1 MRSQASS
8 ISQAVLCSKRE
19 SAIHGYCERPKTS
32 HLQRLKHLPKF
43 IAFLVFATSLFT
55 QFSYAATPETSV
67 ACVEGAEPL
76 TLSFGNSTTDCVIDT
91 GADTDAFE
99 FTGNAGDEVRLNLR
113 TLTANLDPN
122 MSLRDPTGVEVGTSA
137 CVGQNQFSQPIT
149 CGFAL
154 THTLTATGTY
164 LVILGESGLNEVGD
178 FEITLECQNI
188 SCGVINLPPA
198 VANPGPQSSTE
209 GNTIL
214 LTIIAAD
221 GDTLTYGATG
231 LPEGLIIDPDSG
243 EISGTLSFETA
254 GLYDVTVS
262 VTDDVNDP
270 VTVDFVWTVAEGNQP
285 PMLTTPEAITDNEGD
300 TAALQIVATDDDSL
314 IFSASGL
321 PPGLA
326 IDPDSGLI
334 SGSLDFISAGIY
346 NVTAT
351 VNDGVNPP
359 VSTAPFSWTVI
370 DAPPP
375 IPVVNVTDVD
385 FGDVI
390 VGASA
395 FASFEVSNSGAAPLV
410 VSGVQSSG
418 LPFTV
423 FPPASFIVAP
433 AGIGQLVNLGFAP
446 ASEGD
451 FTGTITLVNNTGTDA
466 TINVTGRGIPEP
478 GTGDID
484 TVDSV
489 LFSNVEETVSV
500 EKIVTLANTGEG
512 LLTVNNATTN
522 DPAFEV
528 FTTPGDILPFT
539 LNPSETRNLIVRF
552 TPPAGTADT
561 TISAAL
567 EIASDDVDEA
577 ARFVDLSGSVVA
589 ATDVLVNNSLL
600 AAQVDSSLI
609 TASSCFSVG
618 GQVQFSSDSSSAD
631 NFKIVL
637 AHQNGESVESVLI
650 GAIEGAGVATFDG
663 IDACGLQDGVIE
675 VLAVLDKAGVVL
687 PAFTGTPAVKNTSLL
702 DPPVLGLVPVFSL
715 SSSVEICGTSRMDTT
730 VLIEGGSS
738 AVSVK
743 LDSVTTAF
751 CLNVPLRRNTQN
763 TLIASAI
770 DDLDL
775 APRDVAT
782 ALPVQIVQVDLADIV
797 VASAFSR
804 PLSVDEIDSL
814 VDEGVIDLNEAENF
828 NVSMFTVVL
837 TIGSFPVT
845 ISQPVVVNPSSGAVS
860 YGRYRSNGGGI
871 SFGGWSGGGG
881 ALPSSGGCVYGCAQI
896 VIIRPPTGPAIPGVI
911 IIDGRIKTLK
921 EFFQVGLALFNTS
934 PIFNLGDMNAS
945 IDVPGG
951 LTPIRAGIGLD
962 VNHINLD
969 GEVDSVLIGDIGPG
983 ETGIAQFLIRGD
995 GIGTHRINVDFDGV
1009 INGGGLPVAI
1019 PVSGSARTTVEVLG
1033 PPELRVEVSFPS
1045 NPFGPDVG
1053 LGQVYTLT
1061 VDITNESDRPA
1072 LYTSLELFVGG
1083 DALLVDEN
1091 GIPIPDSNKMT
1102 SFGSIPPNETQ
1113 SVSFRVKSLAEG
1125 EIIACQAVA
1134 SENIILTIDTGPEG
1148 ADCNILNTLP
1158 ANFVPLP
1165 PEAPPTV
1172 IAINPLNGEPN
1183 IPLTSSV
1190 FATFTPQTACI
1201 VADTWTNVVTAN
1213 IDPNNPNRGVMVIS
1227 ADLVEAGT
1235 FYLEALDWT
1244 GNPVKHIP
1252 ADLTVVDPPAGGTTI
1267 AVLRLGLDAPHPN
1280 SQYFLRSD
1288 TTYRATIIGGAGGV
1302 CSLDSGQ
1309 EMNTT
1314 FSWTFT
1320 TAETCNFLEPPS
1332 VTMLDPTHGSIDRPL
1347 DQQIVL
1353 EFTSRNKDSGIDS
1366 PAKMNVGS
1374 FVFDTDNFDASS
1386 FGVYA
1391 NAVEANG
1398 DISGGTAV
1406 SGVFEFDASDSRLT
1420 FTPEPGALLAGDIIH
1435 VRLTDQLTDVC
1446 VNPVQTPPL
1455 GVKLFKFDVISADL
1469 PEQTIFDLAARA
1481 KSTKIDIVWTPV
1493 EGVTAY
1499 NIYRGTTAGGPYSLI
1514 AEDHVTDYA
1523 VYADFGLTNGVTY
1536 FYIVRSLINGVE
1548 SLDSNEASA
1557 TPSGRRT
1564 RR

>member
-1 MRSQASS
+1 MVL
-8 ISQAVLCSKRE
+8 AV
-19 SAIHGYCERPKTS
+19 
-32 HLQRLKHLPKF
+32 
-43 IAFLVFATSLFT
+43 FLSP
-55 QFSYAATPETSV
+55 QFSYAATTV

-76 TLSFGNSTTDCVIDT
+76 DLSFGNVTTGCAINVV
-91 GADTDAFE
+91 GDTDE
-99 FTGNAGDEVRLNLR
+99 FRFTANAGDVVRISMGDGQSHSGSIDNRIQLYDPDGAEIGNKVNELNAVLDV
-113 TLTANLDPN
+113 TLTTSGTFLILAND
-122 MSLRDPTGVEVGTSA
+122 SGGD
-137 CVGQNQFSQPIT
+137 Q
-149 CGFAL
+149 
-154 THTLTATGTY
+154 THSYG
-164 LVILGESGLNEVGD
+164 
-178 FEITLECQNI
+178 ITLECQNI
-188 SCGVINLPPA
+188 VCGVINLPP
-198 VANPGPQSSTE
+198 VVTNPGPQSSTE
-209 GNTIL
+209 GDTISL
-214 LTIIAAD
+214 AITAAD
-221 GDTLTYGATG
+221 GETLTYSATG
-231 LPEGLIIDPDSG
+231 LPAGLTIDPDSG
-243 EISGTLSFETA
+243 EIGGVLGFDTA
-254 GLYDVTVS
+254 GAYDVSVS
-262 VTDDVNDP
+262 VSDDVNDP
-270 VTVDFVWTVAEGNQP
+270 VTVDFAWAVAEGNQP
-285 PMLTTPEAITDNEGD
+285 PMLTTPKAQTDNEGN
-300 TAALQIVATDDDSL
+300 TVALQIVATDDDSL
-314 IFSASGL
+314 TFSATGL

-334 SGSLDFISAGIY
+334 SGSLDFISAGTY
-346 NVTAT
+346 NVTVSVDDA
-351 VNDGVNPP
+351 VNPP
-359 VSTAPFSWTVI
+359 ASTAPFTWTVI

-395 FASFEVSNSGAAPLV
+395 FASFEVSNSGAALLV
-410 VSGVQSSG
+410 VGDVQSSG
-418 LPFTV
+418 SPFSV
-423 FPPASFIVAP
+423 FPPVSFTVAP
-433 AGIGQLVNLGFAP
+433 AGINQAINLGFAP
-446 ASEGD
+446 TSEGD
-451 FTGTITLVNNTGTDA
+451 FAGTITLLNNTGSDA
-466 TINVTGRGIPEP
+466 TTNVTGRGIPGS

-484 TVDSV
+484 TLDSV

-500 EKIVTLANTGEG
+500 EQIVTLANTGDG
-512 LLTVNNATTN
+512 LLTVNNATTS

-577 ARFVDLSGSVVA
+577 ARTVALSGSVVA
-589 ATDVLVNNSLL
+589 AADDPVNNNLL
-600 AAQVDSSLI
+600 AAQVDSNLI
-609 TASSCFSVG
+609 TDSTCSSVG
-618 GQVQFSSDSSSAD
+618 GEVQFSSDSSSAD

-637 AHQNGESVESVLI
+637 AHQNGETVESAFF
-650 GAIEGAGVATFDG
+650 GAIEGAGVAAFSD

-675 VLAVLDKAGVVL
+675 VLAVLDKAGVLL

-702 DPPVLGLVPVFSL
+702 NPPVLGVVPVFSL
-715 SSSVEICGTSRMDTT
+715 ASSVEICGTSSIDTT
-730 VLIEGGSS
+730 VRIEGGSS
-738 AVSVK
+738 VVSVK
-743 LDSVTTAF
+743 LDSASTDF
-751 CLNVPLRRNTQN
+751 CLDVPLRRNTQN

-770 DDLDL
+770 DDL
-775 APRDVAT
+775 APRNVAT
-782 ALPVQIVQVDLADIV
+782 AQPVQIVQVDLADIV

-837 TIGSFPVT
+837 IIGSFPVT
-845 ISQPVVVNPSSGAVS
+845 ISQPVVVNPSSGTVS
-860 YGRYRSNGGGI
+860 YGRFRSGAG
-871 SFGGWSGGGG
+871 GGWSGGG
-881 ALPSSGGCVYGCAQI
+881 AASPTSPRSGGCVNGCSQI

-1009 INGGGLPVAI
+1009 INGSSLPVDI

-1045 NPFGPDVG
+1045 NPSGPDIS

-1061 VDITNESDRPA
+1061 VDVTNESDRPA

-1091 GIPIPDSNKMT
+1091 GNPIPDSSKIT
-1102 SFGSIPPNETQ
+1102 DFGTIQPNQTQ
-1113 SVSFRVKSLAEG
+1113 SVSFRVRSLAEG

-1134 SENIILTIDTGPEG
+1134 SENIILTIDTGS
-1148 ADCNILNTLP
+1148 DCNILNTLP

-1190 FATFTPQTACI
+1190 FATFTPQAACI

-1213 IDPNNPNRGVMVIS
+1213 IDPNNPNKGVMVIS
-1227 ADLVEAGT
+1227 ADLVEAGS
-1235 FYLEALDWT
+1235 FYLEVLDWT
-1244 GNPVKHIP
+1244 GSPVKHVP
-1252 ADLTVVDPPAGGTTI
+1252 TDLTVVDPPAGGTTI
-1267 AVLRLGLDAPHPN
+1267 AVLRLGLDDPHPN
-1280 SQYFLRSD
+1280 SQHFLRSD
-1288 TTYRATIIGGAGGV
+1288 TAYRATIIGGPGGV
-1302 CSLDSGQ
+1302 CSAVSGL

-1320 TAETCNFLEPPS
+1320 TLGTCNVLEPPS

-1347 DQQIVL
+1347 DQQILL
-1353 EFTSRNKDSGIDS
+1353 EFTNRNKDTGIDF
-1366 PAKMNVGS
+1366 PATMDTNS
-1374 FVFDTDNFDASS
+1374 FVFDTENFDASS

-1391 NAVEANG
+1391 NAVETNG
-1398 DISGGTAV
+1398 DINGGTAV
-1406 SGVFEFDASDSRLT
+1406 AGAFEFDASGSTLT

-1435 VRLTDQLTDVC
+1435 VRLTDRLNDVC
-1446 VNPVQTPPL
+1446 ANPVQTPPL

-1469 PEQTIFDLAARA
+1469 PKQTIFDLAARA
-1481 KSTKIDIVWTPV
+1481 KSTKINVVWAPV
-1493 EGVTAY
+1493 EGVEAY
-1499 NIYRGTTAGGPYSLI
+1499 NIYRSTTAGGPYSLI
-1514 AEDHVTDYA
+1514 AEGQVTNYA
-1523 VYADFGLTNGVTY
+1523 VYADFGLTNAVTY
-1536 FYIVRSLINGVE
+1536 FYVVRSVSNGVE
-1548 SLDSNEASA
+1548 SLDSNQASA
-1557 TPSGRRT
+1557 TPSARR
-1564 RR
+1564 RRR